1 VNPRVQAFMEMARE
15 NLRQARWDP
24 QGGFLRGAV
33 SGAYYTM
40 FYAATA
46 ALLIRGQEYS
56 KHQGVVG
63 AFGKEFA
70 RTGQLKPHLH
80 RYLLDAL
87 DDRHE
92 ADYDAAA
99 QCTEEQAGEEIAR
112 AEEFLAEVESYL
124 SHADQKPAG

>member
-1 VNPRVQAFMEMARE
+1 MEMARE
-15 NLRQARWDP
+15 SLGQARWDLK
-24 QGGFLRGAV
+24 GGFLRGAV

-46 ALLIRGQEYS
+46 ALLARGQEYS
-56 KHQGVVG
+56 KHKGVAA

-70 RTGQLKPHLH
+70 QTRQLRPDLH

-92 ADYDAAA
+92 ADYDEAA
-99 QCTEEQAGEEIAR
+99 QFTAEQAGEEIAR

-124 SHADQKPAG
+124 DSHPEEKTGS